1 MIKKII
7 AFQRILFKS
16 LFANLNTKYNFLL
29 ILAIFIFNTVIL
41 NITNLGEISNN
52 ISLLFLSLIGLH
64 ITLSSKTIM
73 FELLPVSKRFYI
85 SNIFLYCILLNIFI
99 SLSIILFM
107 GCLAGIFLIMHFV
120 FSIGTMT
127 SSDENFSLIEA
138 FTQNWKVDLFIKLY
152 YLIFI
157 AFGTSFVFIK
167 SKVIKLLSI
176 LLTCGTYIILLLF
189 VDRNLLFVNGNIAQD
204 FFGKFSAYQQADTI
218 LIITVILTPIIFI
231 CSYRICNFFYGQKFK
246 IRN

>member
-1 MIKKII
+1 MIKKTI

-29 ILAIFIFNTVIL
+29 ILAILIFNTVIL
-41 NITNLGEISNN
+41 NIINLGEISNN
-52 ISLLFLSLIGLH
+52 ISLLFLSLLGLH

-99 SLSIILFM
+99 NLSILLFI
-107 GCLAGIFLIMHFV
+107 GCLVGIFLIMHFV

-127 SSDENFSLIEA
+127 SSDDNFSLIQA
-138 FTQNWKVDLFIKLY
+138 FTQNWKADLFSKLSH
-152 YLIFI
+152 LIFI

-167 SKVIKLLSI
+167 SKLIKLFSI
-176 LLTCGTYIILLLF
+176 FLTCGTYVILLLGI
-189 VDRNLLFVNGNIAQD
+189 DRNLLAKNDTGRVD
-204 FFGKFSAYQQADTI
+204 FFEKFSAYQHSYII
-218 LIITVILTPIIFI
+218 LVIIAILTPIIFI
-231 CSYRICNFFYGQKFK
+231 CSYKICDFFYGQKFK
-246 IRN
+246 VS

>member
-16 LFANLNTKYNFLL
+16 LFTNLNTKYNFLL
-29 ILAIFIFNTVIL
+29 LLAIFIFNTVIL

-52 ISLLFLSLIGLH
+52 ISLLFLSLLGLH
-64 ITLSSKTIM
+64 ITLSSKIIM

-99 SLSIILFM
+99 SLSILLFI
-107 GCLAGIFLIMHFV
+107 GCLVGIFLIMHFV

-127 SSDENFSLIEA
+127 GGDDNFSLIEA
-138 FTQNWKVDLFIKLY
+138 FTQNWKADLFSKLSH
-152 YLIFI
+152 LIFI

-176 LLTCGTYIILLLF
+176 LLTCGTYIILLL
-189 VDRNLLFVNGNIAQD
+189 VCR
-204 FFGKFSAYQQADTI
+204 
-218 LIITVILTPIIFI
+218 
-231 CSYRICNFFYGQKFK
+231 
-246 IRN
+246 

>member
-1 MIKKII
+1 MLKKTI
-7 AFQRILFKS
+7 AFQKNLFKS
-16 LFANLNTKYNFLL
+16 LVTNLNTKYNFLL
-29 ILAIFIFNTVIL
+29 LLGVIIFNTVIL

-52 ISLLFLSLIGLH
+52 ISLLIFSMCSLH
-64 ITLSSKTIM
+64 ITFSSKVKH
-73 FELLPVSKRFYI
+73 FEFLPVSKRFYI
-85 SNIFLYCILLNIFI
+85 CNIFLYCILLNIFI
-99 SLSIILFM
+99 NVIIIFVMFSLIGL
-107 GCLAGIFLIMHFV
+107 FLIINFV
-120 FSIGTMT
+120 FSIGSITGG
-127 SSDENFSLIEA
+127 DDNFSLIQA
-138 FTQNWKVDLFIKLY
+138 FTQNWKAELFSKLS

>member
-1 MIKKII
+1 MIKKTI

-29 ILAIFIFNTVIL
+29 ILAILIFNTVIL
-41 NITNLGEISNN
+41 NIINLGEISNN
-52 ISLLFLSLIGLH
+52 ISLLFLSLLGLH

-99 SLSIILFM
+99 NLSILLFI
-107 GCLAGIFLIMHFV
+107 GCLVGIFLIMHFV

-127 SSDENFSLIEA
+127 SSDDNFSLIQA
-138 FTQNWKVDLFIKLY
+138 FTQNWKADLFSKLSH
-152 YLIFI
+152 LIFI

-167 SKVIKLLSI
+167 SKLIKLFSI
-176 LLTCGTYIILLLF
+176 FLTCGTYVILLLGI
-189 VDRNLLFVNGNIAQD
+189 DRNLLAKNDTGMVD
-204 FFGKFSAYQQADTI
+204 FFEKFSAYQHSYII
-218 LIITVILTPIIFI
+218 LVIIAILTPIIFI
-231 CSYRICNFFYGQKFK
+231 CSYKICDFFYGQKFK
-246 IRN
+246 VS